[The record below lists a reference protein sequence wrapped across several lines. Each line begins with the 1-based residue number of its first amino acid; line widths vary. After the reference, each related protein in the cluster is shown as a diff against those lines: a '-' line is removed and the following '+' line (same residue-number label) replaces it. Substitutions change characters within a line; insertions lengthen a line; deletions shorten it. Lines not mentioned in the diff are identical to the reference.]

1 MKPLSWIN
9 RECVVVPVRHLCFEK
24 VRILVTWVSKHKRCP
39 NPWNHF
45 LEWTGECVV
54 VLVRHPLLWEHLK
67 WDYKKIL
74 VTWVPS
80 IKGVW
85 TMNHFFVEGPCFME
99 GVWTHE
105 TTIFLNEQG
114 PFFVGGWNVE
124 FYSSMPLIW
133 DWLACL
139 VPSQWSISVQHR
151 SCWLGIDF

>member
-1 MKPLSWIN
+1 MKPL
-9 RECVVVPVRHLCFEK
+9 
-24 VRILVTWVSKHKRCP
+24 
-39 NPWNHF
+39 PWMN
-45 LEWTGECVV
+45 GECVV

-67 WDYKKIL
+67 WDYKIILVTWVPSIKGVWTMKPLSYGMCSSASKTPCFEKVRIL